1 MKIDITVVFENG
13 KELQLTNADKCAVD
27 SDSKNV
33 EVIKNGRKIFINFD
47 KILYVGVTQDLN

>member
-13 KELQLTNADKCAVD
+13 KELQITDADKYMLAND
-27 SDSKNV
+27 GRDLKITKND
-33 EVIKNGRKIFINFD
+33 KAIFINFG